1 MNYFQF
7 LILGIIAG
15 ILGGVLGIGGGTII
29 IPYLVYVSCFS
40 QHQAQGISLAVSALP
55 VGILAALKYY
65 KEGNLNVRIG
75 LLVSLGFFIGGYL
88 GALIA
93 HRISDVIL
101 KKIFGI
107 YLLLISI
114 KMIFG

>member
-1 MNYFQF
+1 MYYIQF
-7 LILGIIAG
+7 LILGALAG
-15 ILGGVLGIGGGTII
+15 ILGGILGIGGGTVI
-29 IPYLVYVSCFS
+29 IPYLVYISCFS
-40 QHQAQGISLAVSALP
+40 QHQAQGVSLTLSALP

-65 KEGNLNVRIG
+65 KEGNLNIKIG
-75 LLVSLGFFIGGYL
+75 ILVALGFFVGGYL

-93 HRISDVIL
+93 HKIPDTIL

-107 YLLLISI
+107 YLFLISV